1 MMSFVNFET
10 MRRRRVLWRR
20 GGAPVGGAASGNELP
35 DALRRS
41 GTPCCSIGLARG
53 PGSTWVLAETRARRA
68 GKSPAPTCL
77 VGTGAA
83 AAGIVTWL
91 PSLAIARG
99 DKWALWAVT
108 GGHPLRGHGRGQGP
122 VGRRR
127 QHASGVESGG
137 AGHPAVGGAHSEQC
151 SPECLYILNPLGL

>member
-41 GTPCCSIGLARG
+41 GTPFCSIGLARG
-53 PGSTWVLAETRARRA
+53 PGSTWFLAETRARRA

-99 DKWALWAVT
+99 DQWALWAVISVAALVGIRSEDT
-108 GGHPLRGHGRGQGP
+108 A
-122 VGRRR
+122 VGRALWGAVVSMLA
-127 QHASGVESGG
+127 ASSL
-137 AGHPAVGGAHSEQC
+137 AVLGILPSEAH
-151 SPECLYILNPLGL
+151 ILNSARQSVSIH